1 MLRAKATI
9 DAFPIDENVLE
20 MQIGPSPCILFF
32 TSVTASKQLCTL
44 NEAALGYPLM
54 FSTFLISGAD
64 NQEATQVELVSIQGR
79 IFLHEVGLFM
89 IMITPFYP
97 TF

>member
-32 TSVTASKQLCTL
+32 TNVTASKQLCTL
-44 NEAALGYPLM
+44 NQAALGCPLM

-64 NQEATQVELVSIQGR
+64 RPRG
-79 IFLHEVGLFM
+79 
-89 IMITPFYP
+89 YP
-97 TF
+97 SGTSLNPRKHIPA